1 LARALAAAG
10 YTEVLSYPFVS
21 PSVHDQFGLA
31 ADDPRRRALVVANP
45 LSDAEPQLRTSLLP
59 GLLATLTRNLGRG
72 LRELCLFEIGLVYLP
87 RPNAPAV
94 PRPSVLHRPSD
105 AELAGLEAA
114 LPDQPR
120 HAAVVLS
127 GPRDR
132 AGWWGTG
139 RPADWTDAVEAARVL
154 ARAARTE
161 LTIRRG
167 DQPPWHP
174 GRCAELELDDRVI
187 GYAGEL
193 HPRVVTTLGL
203 PERTCAME
211 LDLGAFQPP
220 PPAPAPEISPFPPV
234 LLDIALVV
242 PVDVAAG
249 DVLTAIRSGAGP
261 LLESARLFDTY
272 ADAERLG
279 PGVKSLAFALRF
291 RAADRTLTVEEAS
304 VARDAAVARA
314 AEDYGAR
321 LRA

>member
-1 LARALAAAG
+1 
-10 YTEVLSYPFVS
+10 VF
-21 PSVHDQFGLA
+21 
-31 ADDPRRRALVVANP
+31 
-45 LSDAEPQLRTSLLP
+45 
-59 GLLATLTRNLGRG
+59 
-72 LRELCLFEIGLVYLP
+72 
-87 RPNAPAV
+87 
-94 PRPSVLHRPSD
+94 
-105 AELAGLEAA
+105 
-114 LPDQPR
+114 
-120 HAAVVLS
+120 S

-139 RPADWTDAVEAARVL
+139 RPADWTDAVEAARLL

-167 DQPPWHP
+167 DQPPWPP
-174 GRCAELELDDRVI
+174 GRCAELGLDDRVI

-242 PVDVAAG
+242 SADVAAG

-304 VARDAAVARA
+304 VARDAAVARV